1 MSILLKPSLSA
12 SDSVLITATAA
23 VAVRKSVF
31 EVCGKDA
38 KIKLDELLDLQASLF
53 EQRDNTNDL
62 KKIIELNIELDEL
75 YHQIEWLEVNYFK
88 YL

>member
-1 MSILLKPSLSA
+1 MK
-12 SDSVLITATAA
+12 
-23 VAVRKSVF
+23 R
-31 EVCGKDA
+31 KDA
-38 KIKLDELLDLQASLF
+38 KLKLDELLDLQASLF
-53 EQRDNTNDL
+53 EQRDNTKDL

>member
-1 MSILLKPSLSA
+1 MK
-12 SDSVLITATAA
+12 
-23 VAVRKSVF
+23 R
-31 EVCGKDA
+31 KDA

-53 EQRDNTNDL
+53 EQRDNTDDL
-62 KKIIELNIELDEL
+62 KKIIEINIELDEL

>member
-1 MSILLKPSLSA
+1 MK
-12 SDSVLITATAA
+12 
-23 VAVRKSVF
+23 R
-31 EVCGKDA
+31 KDA

-62 KKIIELNIELDEL
+62 KKIIELNIELEEL

>member
-1 MSILLKPSLSA
+1 MK
-12 SDSVLITATAA
+12 
-23 VAVRKSVF
+23 R
-31 EVCGKDA
+31 KDA

-88 YL
+88 YI

>member
-1 MSILLKPSLSA
+1 MK
-12 SDSVLITATAA
+12 
-23 VAVRKSVF
+23 R
-31 EVCGKDA
+31 KDA

-75 YHQIEWLEVNYFK
+75 YRQIEWLEVNYFK

>member
-1 MSILLKPSLSA
+1 MK
-12 SDSVLITATAA
+12 
-23 VAVRKSVF
+23 RK
-31 EVCGKDA
+31 DD

>member
-1 MSILLKPSLSA
+1 MK
-12 SDSVLITATAA
+12 
-23 VAVRKSVF
+23 R
-31 EVCGKDA
+31 KDA
-38 KIKLDELLDLQASLF
+38 KIKLDELLELQASLF

-62 KKIIELNIELDEL
+62 KEIIRLNIEIDEL

>member
-1 MSILLKPSLSA
+1 MK
-12 SDSVLITATAA
+12 
-23 VAVRKSVF
+23 R
-31 EVCGKDA
+31 KDA

-53 EQRDNTNDL
+53 EQRDNTKDL
-62 KKIIELNIELDEL
+62 KKIIELNIEIDEL

>member
-1 MSILLKPSLSA
+1 MK
-12 SDSVLITATAA
+12 
-23 VAVRKSVF
+23 R
-31 EVCGKDA
+31 KDA

-53 EQRDNTNDL
+53 EQRDNTSDL

>member
-1 MSILLKPSLSA
+1 MINKGGYNMK
-12 SDSVLITATAA
+12 
-23 VAVRKSVF
+23 R
-31 EVCGKDA
+31 KDA

>member
-1 MSILLKPSLSA
+1 MK
-12 SDSVLITATAA
+12 
-23 VAVRKSVF
+23 R
-31 EVCGKDA
+31 KDA
-38 KIKLDELLDLQASLF
+38 KIKLDELLDLQANLF

>member
-1 MSILLKPSLSA
+1 MK
-12 SDSVLITATAA
+12 
-23 VAVRKSVF
+23 RKDV
-31 EVCGKDA
+31 

>member
-1 MSILLKPSLSA
+1 MK
-12 SDSVLITATAA
+12 
-23 VAVRKSVF
+23 R
-31 EVCGKDA
+31 KDA
-38 KIKLDELLDLQASLF
+38 KIKLDKLLDLQASLF

>member
-1 MSILLKPSLSA
+1 MK
-12 SDSVLITATAA
+12 
-23 VAVRKSVF
+23 R
-31 EVCGKDA
+31 KDA

-53 EQRDNTNDL
+53 EQRDNTDDL

>member
-1 MSILLKPSLSA
+1 MK
-12 SDSVLITATAA
+12 
-23 VAVRKSVF
+23 R
-31 EVCGKDA
+31 KDA
-38 KIKLDELLDLQASLF
+38 KIKLDKLLDLQASLF

-62 KKIIELNIELDEL
+62 KKIIELNIEIDEL

>member
-1 MSILLKPSLSA
+1 MK
-12 SDSVLITATAA
+12 
-23 VAVRKSVF
+23 R
-31 EVCGKDA
+31 KDA
-38 KIKLDELLDLQASLF
+38 KIKLDKLLELQASLF

>member
-1 MSILLKPSLSA
+1 MK
-12 SDSVLITATAA
+12 
-23 VAVRKSVF
+23 R
-31 EVCGKDA
+31 KDA

-53 EQRDNTNDL
+53 EQRDNTKDL

>member
-1 MSILLKPSLSA
+1 MK
-12 SDSVLITATAA
+12 
-23 VAVRKSVF
+23 R
-31 EVCGKDA
+31 KDA

-75 YHQIEWLEVNYFK
+75 YHQIEWLEINYFK

>member
-1 MSILLKPSLSA
+1 MK
-12 SDSVLITATAA
+12 
-23 VAVRKSVF
+23 R
-31 EVCGKDA
+31 KDA

-62 KKIIELNIELDEL
+62 KKIIELNIEIDEL

>member
-1 MSILLKPSLSA
+1 MK
-12 SDSVLITATAA
+12 
-23 VAVRKSVF
+23 R
-31 EVCGKDA
+31 KDA

-62 KKIIELNIELDEL
+62 SKIIELNIELDEL

>member
-1 MSILLKPSLSA
+1 MK
-12 SDSVLITATAA
+12 
-23 VAVRKSVF
+23 R
-31 EVCGKDA
+31 KDA

-62 KKIIELNIELDEL
+62 KEIIRLNIEIDEL

>member
-1 MSILLKPSLSA
+1 MK
-12 SDSVLITATAA
+12 
-23 VAVRKSVF
+23 R
-31 EVCGKDA
+31 KDA
-38 KIKLDELLDLQASLF
+38 KIKLDELLELQASLF

>member
-1 MSILLKPSLSA
+1 MK
-12 SDSVLITATAA
+12 
-23 VAVRKSVF
+23 R
-31 EVCGKDA
+31 KDA
-38 KIKLDELLDLQASLF
+38 KIKLDKLLDLQASLF
-53 EQRDNTNDL
+53 EQRDNTKDL

>member
-1 MSILLKPSLSA
+1 MK
-12 SDSVLITATAA
+12 
-23 VAVRKSVF
+23 R
-31 EVCGKDA
+31 KDA
-38 KIKLDELLDLQASLF
+38 KIKLDELLELQASLF

-62 KKIIELNIELDEL
+62 KKIIELNIELEEL

>member
-1 MSILLKPSLSA
+1 MK
-12 SDSVLITATAA
+12 
-23 VAVRKSVF
+23 R
-31 EVCGKDA
+31 KDA

>member
-1 MSILLKPSLSA
+1 MINKGGYNMK
-12 SDSVLITATAA
+12 
-23 VAVRKSVF
+23 R
-31 EVCGKDA
+31 KDA
-38 KIKLDELLDLQASLF
+38 KIKLDELLELQASLF

>member
-1 MSILLKPSLSA
+1 MK
-12 SDSVLITATAA
+12 
-23 VAVRKSVF
+23 R
-31 EVCGKDA
+31 KDA

-75 YHQIEWLEVNYFK
+75 YHQIEWLEIIYFK

>member
-1 MSILLKPSLSA
+1 MK
-12 SDSVLITATAA
+12 
-23 VAVRKSVF
+23 R
-31 EVCGKDA
+31 KDA
-38 KIKLDELLDLQASLF
+38 KIKLDKLLDLQASLF

-75 YHQIEWLEVNYFK
+75 YRQIEWLEVNYFK